1 MTMMGRRIQA
11 LTYAAAAAGSAI
23 TTTTLAFTSP
33 TSRSCYRHLPF
44 IPNKRCGIIP
54 SSALDVMSNNDDG
67 KSSILTSLTKIFTQA
82 TDNNNVNSSIELIE
96 TEEARQ
102 KRLRLERLA
111 TIELGEQRRQAR
123 VNEDKFAYL
132 FLFALQ
138 LLPLLGND
146 RIESIAYFFGVA
158 VTTVYLGGRQEVIDK
173 PEMVTKDNALY
184 APIGASLAI
193 GGLYTLLKVGIDITS
208 LYAIMVTVFGALAI
222 SGKIS
227 SSPQPSFVLQTG
239 TIALLMVP
247 SLSVKISACH
257 YCAMYS
263 QGLILPKQMYPCQSL
278 WRTN

>member
-1 MTMMGRRIQA
+1 MMGRRIQA
-11 LTYAAAAAGSAI
+11 LTYAAAAAGSTL

-33 TSRSCYRHLPF
+33 TSRSICYRHLHKP
-44 IPNKRCGIIP
+44 
-54 SSALDVMSNNDDG
+54 SALDVMSNDHEDDG
-67 KSSILTSLTKIFTQA
+67 SSFFTSLTKIFTQA
-82 TDNNNVNSSIELIE
+82 NNDNNVNGAIEVIE
-96 TEEARQ
+96 TEEGKT

-173 PEMVTKDNALY
+173 PERVTKDNALY

-222 SGKIS
+222 SGKIF
-227 SSPQPSFVLQTG
+227 SSPQPSF
-239 TIALLMVP
+239 
-247 SLSVKISACH
+247 SD
-257 YCAMYS
+257 
-263 QGLILPKQMYPCQSL
+263 
-278 WRTN
+278 RND